1 MRMIECV
8 PAPTVRRILRA
19 LIALVCV
26 ASLLPAGDPPPPLA
40 GYIKTLPKGRRIEVR
55 MTSGV
60 VLVGR
65 VGTVRSDSFVLGPD
79 HKGGTALEIGYK
91 DVRDVKIRSSDKEKA
106 LIGIFILVLIA
117 VGTAVMGDR
126 PSKQRTPPG
135 QPHGF
140 TQIPRP

>member
-8 PAPTVRRILRA
+8 PACPLPRILRVAIA
-19 LIALVCV
+19 LICV

-65 VGTVRSDSFVLGPD
+65 VGAVRSDSFVLGPD
-79 HKGGTALEIGYK
+79 HKGGVAQEVEYK
-91 DVRDVKIRSSDKEKA
+91 DVRDVKIRSTVTEKWI
-106 LIGIFILVLIA
+106 IGITIFLVFAGLNA
-117 VGTAVMGDR
+117 WFGDPR
-126 PSKQRTPPG
+126 SSKLPDPG
-135 QPHGF
+135 QSRGIAR
-140 TQIPRP
+140 IP

>member
-8 PAPTVRRILRA
+8 RVYPFRRILRA
-19 LIALVCV
+19 LIALVCI

-60 VLVGR
+60 VLIGR

-79 HKGGTALEIGYK
+79 HKAGTAQEIEYK
-91 DVRDVKIRSSDKEKA
+91 DLRDVKIRSTGTEKWI
-106 LIGIFILVLIA
+106 IGITIFLALA
-117 VGTAVMGDR
+117 GLNAWFGDPR
-126 PSKQRTPPG
+126 SSKLPEPG
-135 QPHGF
+135 QPRGVARV
-140 TQIPRP
+140 P

>member
-8 PAPTVRRILRA
+8 PVYPFRRVLRA

-26 ASLLPAGDPPPPLA
+26 AFLLPAGDPPPPLA
-40 GYIKTLPKGRRIEVR
+40 GYSKTLPKGRRIEVR

-79 HKGGTALEIGYK
+79 HKAGTA
-91 DVRDVKIRSSDKEKA
+91 
-106 LIGIFILVLIA
+106 
-117 VGTAVMGDR
+117 
-126 PSKQRTPPG
+126 
-135 QPHGF
+135 
-140 TQIPRP
+140 

>member
-1 MRMIECV
+1 MRLIECV
-8 PAPTVRRILRA
+8 PAYPFRRILRA

-65 VGTVRSDSFVLGPD
+65 VGAVRSDSFVLGAD
-79 HKGGTALEIGYK
+79 HKGGVAQEVEYK
-91 DVRDVKIRSSDKEKA
+91 DVRDVKIRSTVTEKWI
-106 LIGIFILVLIA
+106 IGITIFLALA
-117 VGTAVMGDR
+117 GLNAWFGDPRIKPAKPGR
-126 PSKQRTPPG
+126 PRG
-135 QPHGF
+135 VAR
-140 TQIPRP
+140 IP